1 MSTLDERRDAF
12 ENKYAHDENIKFKVS
27 VRANKLLGLWAAEKQ
42 GLKGDEVENYAR
54 SVVNA
59 VFKDSGEDAIVRKVA
74 SDLKGIADETEIQAQ
89 MEMSLDEARK
99 EILEQ

>member
-1 MSTLDERRDAF
+1 MSTLDERRDAI
-12 ENKYAHDENIKFKVS
+12 ENKYAHDENIKFKVG
-27 VRANKLLGLWAAEKQ
+27 VRANKLLGQWAAEKQ
-42 GLKGDEVENYAR
+42 GLKGDEVENYAL
-54 SVVNA
+54 SVVNTA
-59 VFKDSGEDAIVRKVA
+59 FKDSGGDAIVKKVA